1 MGICQLKIFV
11 IIIFVIFNSSCS
23 NLEQEELKTIK
34 GLAQWHRVPKRFSF
48 KDWEQNYIVHSF
60 FDLLPFA
67 NTSENTINFI
77 ISNPYQSRYNY
88 KLDLVSGKLFKK
100 HLNCKHD
107 DIWNKYQGSIHLPP
121 FTRGYIPR
129 LLDQLG
135 APQEVIV
142 FGNEDRYQKSFSN
155 NKNNESHRIRI
166 IGSTILQYCSSYPC
180 SNRSSWLSKLVL
192 IAVAPEDKNYKG
204 VTNLEEIKKII
215 DWDYVISFLQNTD
228 GHKVQDKEDL
238 DRPSFRTFGE
248 IDGSKSLSFAL
259 EKGHLFTFKEL
270 KELKNSC
277 HLLYDYI
284 WDSITKV
291 KDNLTAEEKVDA
303 YVKKLKSSTVIDD
316 EVHSQATKVE
326 KHLKDFSSF
335 FTYMYNNY
343 NEQFYTCSQFVRASN
358 MYENSE
364 RHWLFTYLSLY
375 MKMEKIGFSYSCTRK
390 AWLTNPLKNDFTQTF
405 DPIKLRGSCSD
416 QRLDHAFETAI
427 SHLNILS
434 NGGKDHFRYIEYDLE
449 EGGTNERI
457 YSWVFDTG
465 KRLRCTDNDL
475 NKYQS
480 MKVFPSDVK
489 WKSFSR
495 MYHLNRNLDDDI
507 IR

>member
-1 MGICQLKIFV
+1 MKIFV

-107 DIWNKYQGSIHLPP
+107 DIWDKYQGSIHLPP

-215 DWDYVISFLQNTD
+215 DWDYVISFLQ
-228 GHKVQDKEDL
+228 
-238 DRPSFRTFGE
+238 
-248 IDGSKSLSFAL
+248 
-259 EKGHLFTFKEL
+259 
-270 KELKNSC
+270 
-277 HLLYDYI
+277 
-284 WDSITKV
+284 
-291 KDNLTAEEKVDA
+291 
-303 YVKKLKSSTVIDD
+303 
-316 EVHSQATKVE
+316 
-326 KHLKDFSSF
+326 
-335 FTYMYNNY
+335 
-343 NEQFYTCSQFVRASN
+343 
-358 MYENSE
+358 
-364 RHWLFTYLSLY
+364 
-375 MKMEKIGFSYSCTRK
+375 
-390 AWLTNPLKNDFTQTF
+390 
-405 DPIKLRGSCSD
+405 
-416 QRLDHAFETAI
+416 
-427 SHLNILS
+427 
-434 NGGKDHFRYIEYDLE
+434 
-449 EGGTNERI
+449 
-457 YSWVFDTG
+457 
-465 KRLRCTDNDL
+465 
-475 NKYQS
+475 
-480 MKVFPSDVK
+480 
-489 WKSFSR
+489 
-495 MYHLNRNLDDDI
+495 
-507 IR
+507 